1 MVICGTNNNYNTA
14 VHRGRIRLQEMA
26 PHQVVS
32 HGVLVALVLFLSATP
47 VIDAVRINPDLPPAQ
62 RSWDQTGNSDFI
74 AELPFDY
81 SAPGLGGVNLTTVKT
96 APGCSPYQVSLN
108 FFGSDN
114 AGNISVL
121 VSWATCDAIMQS
133 TNKSGDCTGPAKA
146 GTVTKA
152 LSTEGLVSRV
162 YVAIDQGNATLF
174 KRVVEGNATSYMY
187 NYMDYTGIN
196 YASPVLHSV
205 LITGMIDD
213 TVSTSTVCTPHM
225 MHACMDKYK
234 QVTLDLPPA
243 CAFQHTQAWREVGAM
258 RT

>member
-1 MVICGTNNNYNTA
+1 MVPLRA
-14 VHRGRIRLQEMA
+14 VI
-26 PHQVVS
+26 
-32 HGVLVALVLFLSATP
+32 HGVLVALVIVLSTTH
-47 VIDAVRINPDLPPAQ
+47 VIHAVRINPDLPPAQ
-62 RSWDQTGNSDFI
+62 RSWEQTGNSDFI

-133 TNKSGDCTGPAKA
+133 TNKSGDCTGPAEA

-162 YVAIDQGNATLF
+162 YVAIDRGNATEF

-187 NYMDYTGIN
+187 NYIDYTGIN

-205 LITGMIDD
+205 LITGTTDG
-213 TVSTSTVCTPHM
+213 TVSTPTLCT
-225 MHACMDKYK
+225 
-234 QVTLDLPPA
+234 
-243 CAFQHTQAWREVGAM
+243 HT
-258 RT
+258 